1 MAVKR
6 RFFSRR
12 ELATCGLFG
21 AAGLLLP
28 VLFHAL
34 HLGHI
39 FMPMYLPLVALGY
52 FVSPGPAALTAFV
65 VPLLSGVVTGM
76 PPFYPPVAVLMAV
89 ELAIMAGLIALIYR
103 LRPTTNEWLTLV
115 PVLLIGR
122 ILYVGMVYLVSM
134 FIHLPAPF
142 VTGVSF
148 ISGWPGL
155 ILMLA
160 AIPPLARMARPKREQ
175 NQSHREHS

>member
-1 MAVKR
+1 MASDE
-6 RFFSRR
+6 RFFSPR
-12 ELATCGLFG
+12 ELAMCGLFG

-39 FMPMYLPLVALGY
+39 FMPMYLPLVALGF

-65 VPLLSGVVTGM
+65 VPLLSGAVTGM

-89 ELAIMAGLIALIYR
+89 ELSIMAGFIALSYR
-103 LRPTTNEWLTLV
+103 IHPKLNEWLVLI
-115 PVLLIGR
+115 PVLVLGR
-122 ILYVGMVYLVSM
+122 VFYIVMVYCVSLV
-134 FIHLPAPF
+134 IELPAAF
-142 VTGVSF
+142 AAGVSF

-155 ILMLA
+155 ILMLVV
-160 AIPPLARMARPKREQ
+160 IPPLARLARDR
-175 NQSHREHS
+175 RIRI